1 VSPVAR
7 AVQSAPACGRSDLGV
22 APGAGAAL
30 AIRGHTTQN
39 AYGTRQADGKFQ
51 FISIFKDVL

>member
-1 VSPVAR
+1 
-7 AVQSAPACGRSDLGV
+7 V